1 MNWDGKEGGRGRV
14 VGMPFLALG
23 FVTLYVLILTFN
35 SVTEVQIET
44 LNRGEIVC
52 GSCGGFQV
60 GQVVVIVL
68 ALGVVVIIAQASG
81 HFTETEA
88 DEDV

>member
-1 MNWDGKEGGRGRV
+1 
-14 VGMPFLALG
+14 MPFLALG

-35 SVTEVQIET
+35 AVTDAQIET
-44 LNRGEIVC
+44 LNRDEIVC
-52 GSCGGFQV
+52 AGCGGFPVFQV
-60 GQVVVIVL
+60 ASIVL
-68 ALGVVVIIAQASG
+68 TLGVVVSIAQVSG

>member
-1 MNWDGKEGGRGRV
+1 MNWDGKEGDRGRV

-35 SVTEVQIET
+35 AVTEVQIET
-44 LNRGEIVC
+44 LNRDEIVC
-52 GSCGGFQV
+52 AGCGGFPVFQV
-60 GQVVVIVL
+60 AGIVL
-68 ALGVVVIIAQASG
+68 ALGVVVSIAQASR
-81 HFTETEA
+81 HFTETEV

>member
-1 MNWDGKEGGRGRV
+1 
-14 VGMPFLALG
+14 MPFLALG

-44 LNRGEIVC
+44 LNRDEIVC
-52 GSCGGFQV
+52 AGCGGFPVFQV
-60 GQVVVIVL
+60 AVIVL
-68 ALGVVVIIAQASG
+68 ALGVVVSIAQASG